1 MRAKRPRV
9 KRRRTRKAPT
19 ENRIGLGLEP
29 YRGLKTTLCAG
40 CGHNSISERIV
51 ECFFEMGIDPT
62 QVIKLSGI
70 GCSSKSPA
78 YFLGMSHGF
87 NSVHGRM
94 PAVATGAVI
103 ANKNLLALGVSGD
116 GDTASIGLGQ
126 FVHMLRR
133 NVPVVYIIED
143 NGCYGLTKGQFS
155 ATAHLGSTAKS
166 GIANELPPIDTCG
179 LAVQLGATFVA
190 RSFSGD
196 KKQLQAVL
204 KAALGH
210 KGTAV
215 LDVVSPCVTFNDH
228 QGSTKSYR
236 YVRANNVPLQS
247 IGFVPHFEEIQLK
260 EEHEPGTVREVE
272 MHDGSVVRLEKV
284 EEGYDPTDRIKAL
297 DRIEVANDKGQILTG
312 LLYVNTETP
321 SFTDALGLDD
331 VPLAQLA
338 QGQLRPPK
346 SALDE
351 VMAELA

>member
-1 MRAKRPRV
+1 MRTATA
-9 KRRRTRKAPT
+9 RRRRRRKAPAP
-19 ENRIGLGLEP
+19 NRIGLTMEP

-78 YFLGMSHGF
+78 YFLSMSHGF

-94 PAVATGAVI
+94 PAVATGAVL
-103 ANKNLLALGVSGD
+103 ANKGLLALGVSGD

-126 FVHMLRR
+126 FVHMMRR
-133 NVPVVYIIED
+133 NVPIVYIIED

-155 ATAHLGSTAKS
+155 ATATLGSTAKS
-166 GIANELPPIDTCG
+166 GIANDLPPIDTCG

-196 KKQLQAVL
+196 KKQLQAIL

-210 KGTAV
+210 RGTAV
-215 LDVVSPCVTFNDH
+215 VDVISPCVTFNDH
-228 QGSTKSYR
+228 MGSTKSYR
-236 YVRANNVPLQS
+236 YVRENNVPLQS
-247 IGFVPHFEEIQLK
+247 IGFVPHFDEIQI
-260 EEHEPGTVREVE
+260 EQEVAPGSVYEVKL
-272 MHDGSVVRLEKV
+272 HDGSTLRLKKLEAD
-284 EEGYDPTDRIKAL
+284 YDPASRIGAL
-297 DRIEVANDKGQILTG
+297 DRIHLANKEGQVLTG
-312 LLYVNTETP
+312 LLYVNTHEP
-321 SFTDALGLDD
+321 SFTEILDLDD
-331 VPLAQLA
+331 VPLAQI
-338 QGQLRPPK
+338 GQDRLRPPK

-351 VMAELA
+351 VMAELE

>member
-1 MRAKRPRV
+1 VSTATATRV
-9 KRRRTRKAPT
+9 KAPVS
-19 ENRIGLGLEP
+19 NRIGLGLEP

-78 YFLGMSHGF
+78 YFLSMSHGF

-94 PAVATGAVI
+94 PAVATGAVL
-103 ANKNLLALGVSGD
+103 ANKQLMALGVSGD

-126 FVHMLRR
+126 FVHMMRR
-133 NVPVVYIIED
+133 NVPIVYIIED

-155 ATAHLGSTAKS
+155 ATANLGSTAKS

-196 KKQLQAVL
+196 KKQLQSIL
-204 KAALGH
+204 KAALAH
-210 KGTAV
+210 RGTAV

-228 QGSTKSYR
+228 VGSTKSYK
-236 YVRANNVPLQS
+236 YVRENKVPLQS
-247 IGFVPHFEEIQLK
+247 IGFVPHFEEIHLQGDFA
-260 EEHEPGTVREVE
+260 PGTVYEVE
-272 MHDGSVVRLEKV
+272 MHDGSMLRLEKL
-284 EEGYDPTDRIKAL
+284 EEDYNPTSRLKAL
-297 DRIEVANDKGQILTG
+297 DRIELAMEEGQILTG
-312 LLYVNTETP
+312 VLYVSTDQP
-321 SFTDALGLDD
+321 SFTEILNLDD
-331 VPLAQLA
+331 VPLAQLG
-338 QGQLRPPK
+338 QDQLRPPQ
-346 SALDE
+346 SALDT
-351 VMAELA
+351 VMEELA